1 MTASSARRI
10 LDRCGRVFDPHGPAI
25 WVRRPRINEP
35 KTRVIGGPNLEGVF
49 PLRPG
54 APGRP
59 TDPRRKLSFRNLL
72 TDLGLDQMGS
82 GTENFRRCAVGT
94 GTADPDVTDTTLQ
107 NQIAAT
113 TSTQSRS
120 SGNEGGATAGAYGYH
135 QRVFRFGQGVAAG
148 NLAEIGIGGGTGG
161 GTLSTF
167 SRARILDPEGNP
179 TTLTVLSD
187 EFLDVTYE
195 IRCYVGDIDDVQDE
209 IEISGIPYETTSRP
223 SRVGQNEWR
232 VLPGSG
238 SSLAIAAGVSN
249 VTGETRAVMAY
260 ETQTLAPVDDWQGSF
275 GASRTSLSDDSYVA
289 GSFYRDSTATWSLTA
304 ANFNQG
310 IGLVSFAWGK
320 GSSLLGMRQ
329 TRFSPRIPKTNAE
342 VLAIP
347 LRHEWARRSI

>member
-25 WVRRPRINEP
+25 WVRRPRILEA
-35 KTRVIGGPNLEGVF
+35 KTPLIGRTYLEGVF
-49 PLRPG
+49 QLRPW

-94 GTADPDVTDTTLQ
+94 GTAAPDVTDTTLQ

-113 TSTQSRS
+113 TSIQSES

-148 NLAEIGIGGGTGG
+148 NLSEIGIGGGTGS

-167 SRARILDPEGNP
+167 SRARILDTEGNP

-223 SRVGQNEWR
+223 SRVGQGEWR
-232 VLPGSG
+232 VLQGTGSN
-238 SSLAIAAGVSN
+238 AIAAGVSN
-249 VTGETRAVMAY
+249 TGGAIPAVMAY
-260 ETQTLAPVDDWQGSF
+260 ETQTLASVDDWQGGF
-275 GASRTSLSDDSYVA
+275 GTSRTSLSDDLYVA

-304 ANFNQG
+304 ANFEQG
-310 IGLVSFAWGK
+310 IGIVSFGWGK
-320 GSSLLGMRQ
+320 GSSRLGMRQ